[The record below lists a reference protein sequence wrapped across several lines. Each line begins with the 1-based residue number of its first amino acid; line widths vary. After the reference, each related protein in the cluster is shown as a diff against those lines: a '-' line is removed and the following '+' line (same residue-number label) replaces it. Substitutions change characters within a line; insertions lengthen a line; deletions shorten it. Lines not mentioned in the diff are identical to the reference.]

1 MLLDLGALVAGLAG
15 SSLCQFDVTQAVDC
29 QCVSKCCFVCERGCL
44 SLSQCVVADASSSSV
59 AVGLVT
65 QVSSSP
71 GDEIVSDD
79 LWVVWS

>member
-1 MLLDLGALVAGLAG
+1 MSCLYRFEVKK
-15 SSLCQFDVTQAVDC
+15 SVDC
-29 QCVSKCCFVCERGCL
+29 QRVSKCCFVCERGCL